1 MMRSAEYVKKYRK
14 LAKLLRILAQV
25 SYWAS
30 AAAVLF
36 LLPLAI
42 YLSIRGGISLN
53 YGIPENFRLVDGII
67 RYNLALGSVTPSLIT
82 EIVKQILFSIVV
94 YSAVFGS
101 ILFYLCGVLKTVE
114 YGVPFEQENARR
126 ISSIGIIFLV
136 GSLFVGTAEASTA
149 NTIIHSLR
157 LTDMMSVNYS
167 ANTTMIF
174 SGLLMLILSG
184 IFRYGSYLQ
193 EEYDATL

>member
-1 MMRSAEYVKKYRK
+1 VEKYRK

-25 SYWAS
+25 GYWVS
-30 AAAVLF
+30 AIAVLF

-53 YGIPENFRLVDGII
+53 YGIPENFCLTDGVI
-67 RYNLALGSVTPSLIT
+67 RYNLALAAGTVTPSQMT
-82 EIVKQILFSIVV
+82 AIVKQILFSIVV
-94 YSAVFGS
+94 YYAVFGS
-101 ILFYLCGVLKTVE
+101 ILFFLSGVLKTVE
-114 YGVPFEQENARR
+114 DGAPFEGKNARR
-126 ISSIGIIFLV
+126 ISSIGFIFMV
-136 GSLFVGTAEASTA
+136 GSLFVGTAQASTA
-149 NTIIHSLR
+149 NTLIHALR

-167 ANTTMIF
+167 ANTIMIF